1 MNRATFAN
9 LILQVMPMPRF
20 YEPDLTTDPNSPFVR
35 DAADRLV
42 RRSYWMD
49 MTDPTL
55 LMAMNSWNW
64 RKSYKRRETSAS
76 YRLAPKP
83 AD

>member
-42 RRSYWMD
+42 RRSYCRPASIPD
-49 MTDPTL
+49 AKSLRSRILSL
-55 LMAMNSWNW
+55 LYSTFLP
-64 RKSYKRRETSAS
+64 RI
-76 YRLAPKP
+76 
-83 AD
+83 